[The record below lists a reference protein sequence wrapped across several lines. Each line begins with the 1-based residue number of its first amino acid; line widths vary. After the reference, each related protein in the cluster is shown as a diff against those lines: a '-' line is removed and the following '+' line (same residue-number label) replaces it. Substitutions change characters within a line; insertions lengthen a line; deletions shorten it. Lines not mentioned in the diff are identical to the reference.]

1 MQTTCPHCKQVYE
14 VESQYLGRRIECQKC
29 KQEFTIENS
38 ASPSVPPA
46 PPAPPQAKPA
56 NAEETF
62 KAPILSTIFNILG
75 YVCLALFLLGFA
87 GSVILIVQR
96 NFVAAGT
103 LLPAA
108 GISLLNTLLMFGLS
122 QVVRAISETAF
133 NTRQLLKLQREKS

>member
-46 PPAPPQAKPA
+46 PPAPPQAKPV
-56 NAEETF
+56 NAEENF
-62 KAPILSTIFNILG
+62 KAPLLSIIFNILG
-75 YVCLALFLLGFA
+75 YVSLALFLFCLA

-96 NFVAAGT
+96 DFAGAGT
-103 LLPAA
+103 TLYAV
-108 GISLLNTLLMFGLS
+108 GIVLLNALLMFGLS